1 MVFRVQTGDVSA
13 ASAAA
18 RAAVESGHIA
28 SLRERESARADQG
41 QQLQLAGMMQADA
54 QQQRSITAGYG
65 QQILGGAIQRAEGD
79 RGRAHATSTLERS
92 IAAGKEAAELS
103 REFERDERSKERHAA
118 ALEGERGREF
128 TREMD
133 ERAGARFNAQLFHN
147 LEAQD
152 RAYMNSR
159 DLQEQADAEAMERA
173 VFSAAKALE
182 AAGIQNQH
190 QLALASQGFR
200 YDVANTLISSLLESG
215 SLRAL
220 QGPKLLLQSQLKHIE
235 MIDGS
240 LSVGNHGFY
249 EGEARKYFEDYARAG
264 NPIVPMDQLAEMDGA
279 EVVRLYTDLLRRN
292 AEQMAGLVDRQVGGD
307 QASLGQV
314 TSFLKG
320 LFQDDPEFA
329 GLLDAVKQENVGGG
343 AMNPSQPTSM
353 PQMPNLPPPPPG
365 MQGGEAGGLG
375 SGFRRWDDGRR

>member
-1 MVFRVQTGDVSA
+1 MVFRVQTGDLAA

-18 RAAVESGHIA
+18 RSAVESGHVA
-28 SLRERESARADQG
+28 SLRERESGRADQA

-54 QQQRSITAGYG
+54 QQQRAIAAGYG

-79 RGRAHATSTLERS
+79 RGRAHATGTLERS

-103 REFERDERSKERHAA
+103 RDFERDEASKARHAA
-118 ALEGERGREF
+118 AMEGERSREF
-128 TREMD
+128 SREMD
-133 ERAGARFNAQLFHN
+133 ERASARFNAQLFHN
-147 LEAQD
+147 LEAQE
-152 RAYMNSR
+152 RGFMNSR
-159 DLQEQADAEAMERA
+159 ELQAEADAKAMERT
-173 VFSAAKALE
+173 VYSAARALE

-190 QLALASQGFR
+190 QLALAAKGFKF
-200 YDVANTLISSLLESG
+200 DVANTLLSSLMETG
-215 SLRAL
+215 SLRAM
-220 QGPKLLLQSQLKHIE
+220 QGPKLILQSELKHVE
-235 MIDGS
+235 MIDS
-240 LSVGNHGFY
+240 AISVGNHKFY
-249 EGEARKYFEDYARAG
+249 EGEARQYFEDYARAG
-264 NPIVPMDQLAEMDGA
+264 QPIVPMDQLESMDGA
-279 EVVRLYTDLLRRN
+279 EVVRLYADLLRRN
-292 AEQMAGLVDRQVGGD
+292 AAQLAATVDRQVGGD